1 MIELCVSVNQKS
13 DLNQLV
19 EAGATAFAM
28 GIEDFSDRHYNKFTM
43 NELIELR
50 ETCRHI
56 NVKLNVFVN
65 RMFEE
70 EELDKLKGHLMALKE
85 LNVDGIY
92 FSDMGVFAL
101 AKELNIENKCI
112 YDPETM
118 VTNGKDANKM
128 IQLGCQ
134 GVVAAKEI
142 TLEEILD
149 MAKTCDCLE
158 ILIHGH
164 QTMSYSKR
172 KLLSNYFRYINQ
184 PKEVENKFDL
194 FLMESTRDEKM
205 PIVENQYGTSI
216 FTPYVLM
223 SYSQIK
229 EMIDVGI
236 HRFRIDGMFQSEEE
250 LVDAVKNYRS
260 VILGTKSP
268 ESACEDMKQKYPHQ
282 NYSDGYYYKKTNL
295 TKE

>member
-92 FSDMGVFAL
+92 F
-101 AKELNIENKCI
+101 
-112 YDPETM
+112 
-118 VTNGKDANKM
+118 
-128 IQLGCQ
+128 
-134 GVVAAKEI
+134 
-142 TLEEILD
+142 
-149 MAKTCDCLE
+149 
-158 ILIHGH
+158 
-164 QTMSYSKR
+164 
-172 KLLSNYFRYINQ
+172 
-184 PKEVENKFDL
+184 
-194 FLMESTRDEKM
+194 
-205 PIVENQYGTSI
+205 
-216 FTPYVLM
+216 
-223 SYSQIK
+223 
-229 EMIDVGI
+229 
-236 HRFRIDGMFQSEEE
+236 
-250 LVDAVKNYRS
+250 
-260 VILGTKSP
+260 
-268 ESACEDMKQKYPHQ
+268 
-282 NYSDGYYYKKTNL
+282 
-295 TKE
+295 